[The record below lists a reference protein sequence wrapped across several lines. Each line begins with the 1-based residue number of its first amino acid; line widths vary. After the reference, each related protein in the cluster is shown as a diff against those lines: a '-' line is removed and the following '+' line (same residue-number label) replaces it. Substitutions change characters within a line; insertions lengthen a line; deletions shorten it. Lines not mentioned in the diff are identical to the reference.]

1 MNFKHGSITNE
12 EGTTKPIIV
21 NSAILKPK
29 EFIIGGSLIMIGIT
43 YIMQKAFQNGVQGL
57 EDAEYRTM
65 VELDIIHKR

>member
-1 MNFKHGSITNE
+1 MNFKHGSITNK

-29 EFIIGGSLIMIGIT
+29 ELIIGSGLIMMGII
-43 YIMQKAFQNGVQGL
+43 YIMSKAFQNGVQGL

-65 VELDIIHKR
+65 VELGIIHK